1 MIQSALKFDCSAFQ
15 KQKKIKL
22 FKCTITMAVNEWD
35 FMKQCYLDTVQLVV
49 CQSKIY
55 FPQKKK
61 KNPQ

>member
-1 MIQSALKFDCSAFQ
+1 MIQTLKFDCSAFQ
-15 KQKKIKL
+15 KKKFKL

-35 FMKQCYLDTVQLVV
+35 FMEQCYLDTVQLVV

-61 KNPQ
+61 NPQ

>member
-1 MIQSALKFDCSAFQ
+1 MTVD
-15 KQKKIKL
+15 
-22 FKCTITMAVNEWD
+22 EWD

-55 FPQKKK
+55 FPPKKK